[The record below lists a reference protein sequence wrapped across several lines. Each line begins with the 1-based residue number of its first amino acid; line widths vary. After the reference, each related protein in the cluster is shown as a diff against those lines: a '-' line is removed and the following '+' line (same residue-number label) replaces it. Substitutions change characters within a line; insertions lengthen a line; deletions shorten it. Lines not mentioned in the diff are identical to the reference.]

1 MQKSTTCIKYSYM
14 NAFDRLYNK
23 VMEEGMAEIVSG
35 VAKGIKP
42 WTGGEITDL
51 ELKRAVTEINNTT
64 KFSIYQDL
72 MNGAGDEEIAILMK
86 ALWEDSTVLD
96 YEGKT
101 FENGQMLIYALENQ
115 PGTAKKIANYLNT
128 SQSFLD
134 SYKLYKDT
142 KRDGPWPSENSR

>member
-1 MQKSTTCIKYSYM
+1 MQKSTTYIKYSYM

-23 VMEEGMAEIVSG
+23 VMEESIAEIVGG

-51 ELKRAVTEINNTT
+51 ELKRAVLEINNST
-64 KFSIYQDL
+64 KLSIYQDV
-72 MNGAGDEEIAILMK
+72 MNGAGDEEIAVLMK
-86 ALWEDSTVLD
+86 ALWKDSAALD
-96 YEGKT
+96 PAGKT

-115 PGTAKKIANYLNT
+115 PGTAKKIAKYLST

-142 KRDGPWPSENSR
+142 KRDGPWVNK